1 MNLLN
6 SPDQINQLHRLIQ
19 LQETGTPKQLAE
31 RLGINRAEL
40 YLCIEELISFNLP
53 LAYSFRRKTFYYKD
67 EYNQVSCENIK
78 PQKSNKFIQKSYIQ
92 NWQFKRDTIA
102 MMFAL

>member
-6 SPDQINQLHRLIQ
+6 SPDQIDQLHRLIQ

-31 RLGINRAEL
+31 RLGINREGL
-40 YLCIEELISFNLP
+40 YVCIEELISFNLP
-53 LAYSFRRKTFYYKD
+53 IAYSFRRKTFYYKD
-67 EYNQVSCENIK
+67 EYPRIPCENIK
-78 PQKSNKFIQKSYIQ
+78 PQKSQKFTQKSYIQ